1 MKGRRIAFAGTPEF
15 AVPTLE
21 AIIARGAHV
30 PLVLTQPDRPAGRG
44 RRMTPPPVK
53 RAAEAHGLRVEQPVH
68 LKDPALPAAWGLDEP
83 PDLLVVVA
91 YGLLLPDWL
100 LAWPRQGCVNV
111 HASLLPR
118 HRGAAPIQWAI
129 AMGDRE
135 TGVCLMKMDE
145 GLDTGPVFARRTLA
159 IRDDH
164 DAHSLAEELSK
175 LGAELVRTELPRVV
189 RGELEAVPQPEEGA
203 TYARLLEKS
212 DAILDF
218 RRSARALYDHARGMR
233 PWPGAETTLDG
244 ERLKILRCVALDE
257 SADEAPGEIVR
268 ASAEGIDVA
277 TGEGILRLLEVQ
289 LPGKKP
295 ITAAQLVSSR
305 NDLVGRTLGLDAD
318 ITSA

>member
-1 MKGRRIAFAGTPEF
+1 MRAAFFGSPAF
-15 AVPTLE
+15 AVPCLDALAE
-21 AIIARGAHV
+21 IAEVVRV
-30 PLVLTQPDRPAGRG
+30 YTQPDRPAGRG
-44 RRMTPPPVK
+44 MKLTPPAVKVRALELGIPVSQPTK
-53 RAAEAHGLRVEQPVH
+53 VRTPEFAEELRA
-68 LKDPALPAAWGLDEP
+68 LDL
-83 PDLLVVVA
+83 DVILVVA
-91 YGLLLPDWL
+91 YGRILPKAVL
-100 LAWPRQGCVNV
+100 EAPRCGCVNV

-257 SADEAPGEIVR
+257 STDETPGEIVR

>member
-1 MKGRRIAFAGTPEF
+1 MRAAFFGSPAF
-15 AVPTLE
+15 AVPCLDALAE
-21 AIIARGAHV
+21 IAEVVRV
-30 PLVLTQPDRPAGRG
+30 YTQPDRPAGRG
-44 RRMTPPPVK
+44 MKLTPPAVKVRALELGIPVSQPTK
-53 RAAEAHGLRVEQPVH
+53 VRTPEFAEELRA
-68 LKDPALPAAWGLDEP
+68 LDL
-83 PDLLVVVA
+83 DVILVVA
-91 YGLLLPDWL
+91 YGRILPKAVL
-100 LAWPRQGCVNV
+100 EAPRCGCVNV

-257 SADEAPGEIVR
+257 SADEVPGEIVR

-295 ITAAQLVSSR
+295 IAAAQLVSSR

>member
-1 MKGRRIAFAGTPEF
+1 MRAAFFGSPAF
-15 AVPTLE
+15 AVPCLDALAE
-21 AIIARGAHV
+21 IAEVVRV
-30 PLVLTQPDRPAGRG
+30 YTQPDRPAGRG
-44 RRMTPPPVK
+44 MKLTPPAVKVRALELGIPVSQPTK
-53 RAAEAHGLRVEQPVH
+53 VRTPEFAEELRA
-68 LKDPALPAAWGLDEP
+68 LDL
-83 PDLLVVVA
+83 DVILVVA
-91 YGLLLPDWL
+91 YGRILPKAVL
-100 LAWPRQGCVNV
+100 EAPRCGCVNV

-189 RGELEAVPQPEEGA
+189 RGELEAVSQPEEGA